1 MKKLTVVTSAL
12 MILFGFE
19 TVEARDAQTVVTVAA
34 EKTVKKQTVCP
45 IMGGAVETDIYA
57 DANGKRVYFC
67 CKGCIAE
74 FKKDPAKY
82 IDKLEK
88 AGVTLDKSP
97 TEDPT
102 KKQVPADAKV
112 SPKADAPAATKGGGC
127 CNM

>member
-1 MKKLTVVTSAL
+1 MKKQIVITSTL
-12 MILFGFE
+12 MILMGFG
-19 TVEARDAQTVVTVAA
+19 TVEAQDAKPAVTAAA

-88 AGVTLDKSP
+88 SGVTLEKSP
-97 TEDPT
+97 VADQT
-102 KKQVPADAKV
+102 KKEAPADAKV
-112 SPKADAPAATKGGGC
+112 SPKADCHSANKGGGC
-127 CNM
+127 CDM

>member
-1 MKKLTVVTSAL
+1 